1 MDKINYI
8 NHFINPDSNVKKAK
22 SKKKKLNSSDT
33 FFTSKDIST
42 FDEILNDAYTEE
54 TGSLNNEKN
63 GIDNDKIEGLL
74 KEIGKQGEKLKKS
87 KHLEDLDQYKKMI
100 KEYLNLILEQ
110 SEKVEQKS
118 LWDKNKKQKITKVHL
133 QIINSELLELTKI
146 FFSEQQ
152 NTFAIAAK
160 IDRIEGLLVDLK
172 S

>member
-1 MDKINYI
+1 MEKINYI
-8 NHFINPDSNVKKAK
+8 NHFSNPDSNIKKAK
-22 SKKKKLNSSDT
+22 SKKKKLDSTGS
-33 FFTSKDIST
+33 FFTSKDVSA

-54 TGSLNNEKN
+54 TGSLSNENNEITHK
-63 GIDNDKIEGLL
+63 KIEGLL
-74 KEIGKQGEKLKKS
+74 KEIGRQGEKLKKS
-87 KHLEDLDQYKKMI
+87 KILADLDLYKKMI

-110 SEKVEQKS
+110 SESVEKKS

-133 QIINSELLELTKI
+133 QVINNELLELTKI